1 MSKLMSK
8 CAWSGSAAVSTPAP
22 QIDYRVSRKQY
33 ARVHPHLDDPQ
44 MCWRTRE
51 LKDERRGF
59 NVLSRDCSWRACA
72 LAVNVPPASR
82 SSIARPQASRANIHP
97 YGPGATP
104 GARQGAADLL
114 LEVSLPQRF
123 SPDVP
128 RIPGRKGIYHEQREQ
143 REVEHHQEANWV
155 GRATRSFAACRCDPR
170 QPVLYLR
177 CGSSWSVW
185 RAQA

>member
-59 NVLSRDCSWRACA
+59 NVLSRACSWRACA
-72 LAVNVPPASR
+72 LAVNVPPTSR

-128 RIPGRKGIYHEQREQ
+128 RIPGRKGISRQLSTARCQRGS
-143 REVEHHQEANWV
+143 AAPTGGSTFGP
-155 GRATRSFAACRCDPR
+155 GRMDRSLMTPARKLGD
-170 QPVLYLR
+170 LD
-177 CGSSWSVW
+177 
-185 RAQA
+185 